1 MTVIQDPAQRIDVL
15 RRRIEDAN
23 YRYHVLDEPQIPD
36 ADYDRLLRELDEL
49 EAKYPDLLTP
59 DSPTQRVGA
68 PVSSLLAVKHHSP
81 MLSLGNAFTENEVVD
96 FDRRIR
102 ERLSQSDVDSI
113 QYSAEIKFDGLAI
126 SLTYVDGILR
136 RAVTRGDGMFGED
149 VTHSVRTAGG
159 IPPRLRGKVPDS
171 GVIEVRGEVYMPRAS
186 FERYNEQA
194 LLNNA
199 KTLANPRNAAAGAV
213 RQLDPKESKKRGLRF
228 FAYGGV
234 DLERLTLTGTQS
246 DVLQLLRDFG
256 FPVAKETSVVLGAAG
271 CLDFYKKI
279 QDKRDSLPY
288 DIDGVVYKV
297 DRSDWREI
305 LGFVSRAPRWAIAHK
320 FPAQEQS
327 TTVEAIEIQIGRTGA
342 ATPVAR
348 LKPVHV
354 AGVIVTNATLH
365 NSDQIARLDVRV
377 GDTVIVRR
385 AGDVIP
391 EVVSVIKQFRPND
404 KLRISLP
411 FIRKLS
417 FIDKGKKRDR
427 RSLNE
432 KRKFFELMLGDVA
445 QAEGLGI
452 PQLVKALDSGA
463 RWAGFSNNKS
473 RSLSFFRS
481 RMMRAGL
488 LPFMSLDNFS
498 QTQPFL
504 MPKSCPV
511 CGSEIVRE
519 EGEAVWRCSGEL
531 TCPAQRKEAFRHF
544 VSRRAMDVDGLGE
557 KFIEVLVDSGVV
569 QGVADLYLLSVDQL
583 LQLRLISTA
592 ESPHAFLR
600 EAREHLATGAYA
612 QMENTVVSIGV
623 DLAGEREVPQTWQAD
638 LLRAGLPA
646 FDWNRKKIATKW
658 AENLI
663 EAIEKSRD
671 TTLERFLFAL
681 GIEHVGE
688 STAKALSAWFGDLEL
703 IRHLPWPL
711 FKRVPDIGGEVARSL
726 GHFLDQPGNQQAID
740 DLLQRGVRIGDAHPP
755 SPKLRDALSF
765 ASVLE
770 DMDIPKVTP
779 VRAQQLAA
787 AVDSFDALRS
797 AGADALLQAGV
808 PAAVVASVQQW
819 LDRLENAALAS
830 AAQQAM
836 ETVLSRLP
844 EADALPTGPLDGQT
858 VVITGTLA
866 ALTRDAAKQRLEAL
880 GAKVAGS
887 VSKKT
892 AFLVAGEEAGSKL
905 DKAQSL
911 GVDIWDEV
919 RLLAFL
925 GEHGQQP

>member
-1 MTVIQDPAQRIDVL
+1 MTVSPDPAQRIDAL
-15 RRRIEDAN
+15 RHRIEDAN
-23 YRYHVLDEPQIPD
+23 YRYHVLDEPQMAD
-36 ADYDRLLRELDEL
+36 VDYDRLMREL
-49 EAKYPDLLTP
+49 EALEAAHPELASA
-59 DSPTQRVGA
+59 DSPTQRVGH
-68 PVSSLLAVKHHSP
+68 LAASRFAEVRHALP
-81 MLSLGNAFTENEVVD
+81 MLSLGNAFSDEEVTEFV
-96 FDRRIR
+96 RRIS
-102 ERLSQSDVDSI
+102 ERLEVKQPLF
-113 QYSAEIKFDGLAI
+113 SAEPKLDGLAI
-126 SLTYVDGILR
+126 SLRYENGEFVQG
-136 RAVTRGDGMFGED
+136 ATRGDGATGED
-149 VTHSVRTAGG
+149 VSANLRTVKA
-159 IPPRLRGKVPDS
+159 IPLRLRGEGWPQVL
-171 GVIEVRGEVYMPRAS
+171 EVRGEVYMPRAA
-186 FERYNEQA
+186 FETYNAQMR
-194 LLNNA
+194 LQGG
-199 KTLANPRNAAAGAV
+199 KVLANPRNGAAGSL
-213 RQLDPKESKKRGLRF
+213 RQLDARITAQRPLSF
-228 FAYGGV
+228 FAYGVGEV
-234 DLERLTLTGTQS
+234 SEGALPQTHSAILA
-246 DVLQLLRDFG
+246 QLRAWG
-256 FPVAKETSVVLGAAG
+256 FPVSALVEVVQGSDGLLAYYQRIGEA
-271 CLDFYKKI
+271 
-279 QDKRDSLPY
+279 RDGLPF
-288 DIDGVVYKV
+288 DIDGVVYKL
-297 DRSDWREI
+297 DDLAGQREM
-305 LGFVSRAPRWAIAHK
+305 GFVSRAPRWAIAHK

-354 AGVIVTNATLH
+354 AGVVVTNATLH
-365 NSDQIARLDVRV
+365 NADQIARLDVRV

-391 EVVSVIKQFRPND
+391 EVAGVVADQRP
-404 KLRISLP
+404 P
-411 FIRKLS
+411 
-417 FIDKGKKRDR
+417 G
-427 RSLNE
+427 
-432 KRKFFELMLGDVA
+432 
-445 QAEGLGI
+445 
-452 PQLVKALDSGA
+452 
-463 RWAGFSNNKS
+463 
-473 RSLSFFRS
+473 
-481 RMMRAGL
+481 
-488 LPFMSLDNFS
+488 
-498 QTQPFL
+498 TQPWQ
-504 MPKSCPV
+504 MPTHCPV

-569 QGVADLYLLSVDQL
+569 QGVADLYLLNVDQL
-583 LQLRLISTA
+583 LQLRMISTA

-600 EAREHLATGAYA
+600 EAREHLASGAYG
-612 QMENTVVSIGV
+612 QLENTVVGIGV
-623 DLAGEREVPQTWQAD
+623 DLAGEREAPHTWQAD

-663 EAIEKSRD
+663 EAIEQSRD

-726 GHFLDQPGNQQAID
+726 GHFFDQPGNQQAID
-740 DLLQRGVRIGDAHPP
+740 DLLQRGVRIGDAHPL
-755 SPKLRDALSF
+755 SLKLREALSF
-765 ASVLE
+765 ASVLQ

-787 AVDSFDALRS
+787 AVASFDALRS
-797 AGADALLQAGV
+797 AGSDALLQAGV
-808 PAAVVASVQQW
+808 PAPVVASLLQW
-819 LDRLENAALAS
+819 LERPENAALAS

-844 EADALPTGPLDGQT
+844 DADALQTGPLDGQT

-911 GVDIWDEV
+911 GVEMWDET